1 MHSGY
6 ALAARL
12 SETRPRLLSG
22 TRGPRERADITSG
35 PRRSP
40 RRRHGIR
47 PPLSPLR
54 RVREQLMRTEAPSRA

>member
-35 PRRSP
+35 PRRS
-40 RRRHGIR
+40 R
-47 PPLSPLR
+47 LVVDTVFALR
-54 RVREQLMRTEAPSRA
+54 RARYGAYESS